1 MKPNPLYHLITREQ
15 WKRAANG
22 TLPITEEEFE
32 RLRGLNDPIPFKE
45 VEEVYL
51 PLTQLIHLYVSSA
64 QRLTKEAS
72 AHLQLPGGNVPFIIG
87 IAGSVAVGK
96 STVSRLLKVLLSRSR
111 NHPRVDLVTT
121 DGFLYPNRVLEERG
135 ILNRKGFPE
144 SYHIRK
150 LLRFLSDV
158 KSGKPEVTAPVYSHL
173 YYDILPDE
181 YQTVRSPDI
190 LIVEGINV
198 LQVNKE
204 APLFVSDFFDLSIY
218 VDADEHDIERWYIE
232 RFLMLRDTA
241 FRNPNSY
248 FHRYAD
254 LSEHEAIDTARKIWR
269 EINAVNLHAN
279 ILPTRSRAR
288 IVLEKGPDH
297 AVKHAYIRKL

>member
-15 WKRAANG
+15 WKGAAKG
-22 TLPITEEEFE
+22 ALPITEAEFE

-51 PLTQLIHLYVSSA
+51 PLTELILLYVEAA
-64 QRLTKEAS
+64 QQLKRAAG
-72 AHLQLPGGNVPFIIG
+72 AHLSLTDVKVPFIIG

-96 STVSRLLKVLLSRSR
+96 STVSRLLKVLLARSR
-111 NHPRVDLVTT
+111 NHPSVDLVTT

-135 ILNRKGFPE
+135 IMNRKGFPE

-150 LLRFLSDV
+150 LLQFLSDV
-158 KSGKPEVTAPVYSHL
+158 KSGKPEVAAPVYSHL

-181 YQTVRSPDI
+181 YQVVRSPDI

-198 LQVNKE
+198 LQVNKQ

-218 VDADEHDIERWYIE
+218 VDADERDIERWYVE

-241 FRNPNSY
+241 FRDPSSY

-254 LSEHEAIDTARKIWR
+254 LSEQEAVDTARRIWR
-269 EINAVNLHAN
+269 EINAVNLHEN
-279 ILPTRSRAR
+279 ILPTRGRAR
-288 IVLEKGPDH
+288 IILVKGPDH
-297 AVKHAYIRKL
+297 AVRHAFIRKL